1 MGYLLRIKAVAAKE
15 FWVLVRQPQLLVMLL
30 LGPVVIMVLFALS
43 FRVENYLPR
52 AVVVVEKGSEGEE
65 IFERFRQQFVER
77 TRFQGVL
84 RSVEKAD
91 RMLEEGRTDAVIIL
105 PSDPSRA
112 VSEGRQ
118 AVLEVHYQSINPL
131 AGTAVPNRSN
141 GLVLDL
147 NRAIVREGIATELQ
161 NISGT
166 VDEIE
171 AINRQLERV
180 NRAAE
185 ALASE
190 RARGITSGLEK
201 ALAEL
206 EDALEELEGREA
218 EEALERVRRARDL
231 LGELIEAQE
240 AGSRSIKERLGITE
254 LQRALDR
261 LSEQVAEVPS
271 GVPPRVLANPFRLE
285 LENLAPFE
293 PTVVEFYA
301 PATLALL
308 IQHVALS
315 LASLAIVRER
325 VSGAYE
331 FFEVSPLRPGGLLA
345 GKFVTYV
352 LLVAAVNL
360 AVAGVLAA
368 VLGIPVRGGFGRL
381 AVVMAAL
388 AAASIAAGFLL
399 SVLSRSQL
407 QAIQV
412 SMLVFIASGFFS
424 GFLFPLR
431 ELGQPALGVSYLLP
445 ATYGIRALQEVMIL
459 GRWPAWGDLLGLAA
473 IFCASAVLARL
484 LMVRRG
490 ANP

>member
-52 AVVVVEKGSEGEE
+52 AVVVVEEGSEGEE
-65 IFERFRQQFVER
+65 IFREFRRQFVER

-84 RSVEKAD
+84 RSVQEAD
-91 RMLEEGRTDAVIIL
+91 RMLREGRTDAVIIL
-105 PSDPSRA
+105 PPDPSRA
-112 VSEGRQ
+112 VAEGRQ
-118 AVLEVHYQSINPL
+118 AVLEVHYQSINPI
-131 AGTAVPNRSN
+131 AGTTVPNRSN

-147 NRAIVREGIATELQ
+147 NRAIVREGIATEVQ
-161 NISGT
+161 NIGGM
-166 VDEIE
+166 VEEIE

-180 NRAAE
+180 SRAAE
-185 ALASE
+185 ALTSE
-190 RARGITSGLEK
+190 GAREITSSLEE
-201 ALAEL
+201 ALVEL
-206 EDALEELEGREA
+206 EESLEGLEGREA
-218 EEALERVRRARDL
+218 EEALERVRRAREL
-231 LGELIEAQE
+231 LDELIAAQQ
-240 AGSRSIKERLGITE
+240 AGARSIEERLGITE

-261 LSEQVAEVPS
+261 LSEQVARVPS

-293 PTVVEFYA
+293 PTAVEFYA

-308 IQHVALS
+308 IQHIALS

-325 VSGAYE
+325 VLGAYE

-345 GKFVTYV
+345 GKFLTY
-352 LLVAAVNL
+352 LALVVAVNL
-360 AVAGVLAA
+360 VVAGVLAA
-368 VLGIPVRGGFGRL
+368 VLEIPVRGGFTRL
-381 AVVMAAL
+381 AAAMAVL
-388 AAASIAAGFLL
+388 AAASVSAGFLL

-431 ELGQPALGVSYLLP
+431 ELEQPALAVSYFLP

-459 GRWPAWGDLLGLAA
+459 GRWPALGDLLGLAA
-473 IFCASAVLARL
+473 IFCVSAAGARL
-484 LMVRRG
+484 LLARRG
-490 ANP
+490 GAP